1 MPVRGRY
8 LDSRQN
14 EEIVDRHAV
23 KSHQAFLEQVIDRVT
38 GVVIGDGDPAQT
50 FGARRGDQ
58 IFRTRNSVAG
68 KKRVRMQID
77 VKRHGDSFEN
87 RYTSSSTR
95 MPPSA
100 SLSF

>member
-1 MPVRGRY
+1 GVRRNGEAAALVSDIAHFTRGFSFQIGQLGANTKQMPVRGRY

-58 IFRTRNSVAG
+58 IFRTRNSVA
-68 KKRVRMQID
+68 
-77 VKRHGDSFEN
+77 
-87 RYTSSSTR
+87 
-95 MPPSA
+95 
-100 SLSF
+100 